1 MTALRRYAPFYSA
14 LACGMAMLA
23 LAWWFWPTLA
33 VQASANVFF
42 VIYLALEFMK
52 FHRLTPEFL
61 RKHAASTD
69 EPAWIIALVTFGAVL
84 VAVGSL
90 FVLINKGGQPDPLE
104 LLLSLTSVAL
114 GWFSIHTM
122 TALHYAHLY
131 WRPGDRRRE
140 MSSESDEQDRPDS
153 ASDEDEHGG
162 LDFPGGSEP
171 SGYDFLY
178 YSLVVGMTA
187 QTADVDVTK
196 TSMRKLTLI
205 HAVVSFF
212 FNTVLVAAAVNVAV
226 SLAAD

>member
-14 LACGMAMLA
+14 LACGLA
-23 LAWWFWPTLA
+23 TLAIAWWFWPALA

-42 VIYLALEFMK
+42 VVYLTLEFMK
-52 FHRLTPEFL
+52 FRKLTPEFL

-69 EPAWIIALVTFGAVL
+69 EPAWVIVAVTFGAVV

-90 FVLINKGGQPDPLE
+90 FILINKGGRPDPLE

-122 TALHYAHLY
+122 AALHYAHLY
-131 WRPGDRRRE
+131 WRPGDRQRE
-140 MSSESDEQDRPDS
+140 MAADSGEQDRPGNPD
-153 ASDEDEHGG
+153 DEHGG
-162 LDFPGGSEP
+162 LDFPGNDEP
-171 SGYDFLY
+171 GGYDFLY
-178 YSLVVGMTA
+178 YSLVIGMTA
-187 QTADVDVTK
+187 QTSDVNVTK
-196 TSMRKLTLI
+196 TAMRKLTLI

-226 SLAAD
+226 SLAAN